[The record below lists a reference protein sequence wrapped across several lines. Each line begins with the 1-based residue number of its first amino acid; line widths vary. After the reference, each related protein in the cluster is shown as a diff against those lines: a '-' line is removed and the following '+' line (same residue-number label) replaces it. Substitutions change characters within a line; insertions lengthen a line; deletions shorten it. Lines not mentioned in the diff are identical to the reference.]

1 MLGGERAAS
10 VCRELTKTYEEF
22 RRATLVELA
31 QAYADATVKGEI
43 VLVIGPPGEKEPD
56 EIDIDALLLK
66 LATDMP
72 ASKAA
77 QEAARQTGLAR
88 SELYERLMAL
98 KG

>member
-1 MLGGERAAS
+1 M
-10 VCRELTKTYEEF
+10 
-22 RRATLVELA
+22 
-31 QAYADATVKGEI
+31 
-43 VLVIGPPGEKEPD
+43 
-56 EIDIDALLLK
+56 K
-66 LATDMP
+66 LAGDMP